1 MSTKDTNPKDA
12 IGSDKVPLHLWP
24 STATAVGSIALL
36 NGALKYGRSNWRVAG
51 VRSSIYYDAATR
63 HLNAWFEG
71 EEKDPDDGVDHLGAV
86 LACVAILVDAR
97 AAEMLN
103 DDRATPGGYRKAI
116 DFCTSEVP
124 RLKELHKGK
133 APVHYTLTPSI
144 GEQLK
149 AKLQET
155 IAKKSDSVGW
165 YTHVEPGMPCK
176 GTDKVKAV
184 LRDGYIS
191 SEQQARFFNWSIYNV
206 DTDIVMWRYV

>member
-51 VRSSIYYDAATR
+51 VRSSIYYDAAIR

-97 AAEMLN
+97 AAGKLN
-103 DDRATPGGYRKAI
+103 DDRATPGGYRKTI
-116 DFCTSEVP
+116 DLCTSEVP
-124 RLKELHKGK
+124 RLKELHKDK
-133 APVHYTLTPSI
+133 DPVHYSLNRPI

-149 AKLQET
+149 AKLQAA
-155 IAKKSDSVGW
+155 IKKSEKLGW

-176 GTDKVKAV
+176 GTDRVRAQ
-184 LRDGYIS
+184 LRDGDITDDVKAS
-191 SEQQARFFNWSIYNV
+191 NLNWSIYNIGS
-206 DTDIVMWRYV
+206 DIMQWRYV